1 MRQAETLASNTLS
14 AFKAT
19 INSFQDS
26 VLNDFKHWRRKN
38 MALQSKYEN
47 VTLWV
52 RMFTEMNETLKN
64 EFLNAQ

>member
-38 MALQSKYEN
+38 MALLSKYEN